1 MDLKQILELTSLVV
15 IIAGL
20 PLAIFIF
27 LYEQRK
33 ERINEEEEIH
43 QMLSDGYTDFLKL
56 SLQHPD
62 LKLQSR
68 YATPNLD
75 EEQVERMQTLF
86 AILISLFERAYV
98 VAYEDNLSPR
108 KRRHWASWDDFMREW
123 CRREDFRRALPRLL
137 PGEDPDFAAYI
148 TRLAEEEE
156 RATVP
161 SA

>member
-1 MDLKQILELTSLVV
+1 MALKEILDLTSLVV

-20 PLAIFIF
+20 PLALFTF

-33 ERINEEEEIH
+33 ARANEEEEIR
-43 QMLSDGYTDFLKL
+43 QMLADGYTDFLKL

-68 YATPNLD
+68 YATPDLD
-75 EEQVERMQTLF
+75 EEQQERMQTLF

-98 VAYEDNLSPR
+98 VAYEDNLSPS

-148 TRLAEEEE
+148 RRLAEEEE
-156 RATVP
+156 RAT
-161 SA
+161 SAP